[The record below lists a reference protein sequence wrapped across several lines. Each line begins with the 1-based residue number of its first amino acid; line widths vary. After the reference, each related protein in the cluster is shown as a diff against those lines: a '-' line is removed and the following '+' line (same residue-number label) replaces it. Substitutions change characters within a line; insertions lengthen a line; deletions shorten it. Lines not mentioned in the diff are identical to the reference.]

1 MKKQYKKYFF
11 LSIIFTLLLFALG
24 IVIRYIIDPVGINNK
39 VNLGL
44 YKDVALAYRIQK
56 FVELNK
62 VKPNTIILG
71 GSRVHYLNP
80 KDLEKY
86 TNDKVYNLGL
96 SYATLEE
103 QYYFLKYSIEHFKI
117 KNVVIGLN
125 LYPFSEVLEDN
136 SSDFDR
142 DLFEDGF
149 TIFNQ
154 IKHYLDLPLFK
165 YLKYAYK
172 NEYTEPFYK
181 DGAITAYHQSIVLKN
196 NSWEKRKEN
205 SYEGYYK
212 KYADYLE
219 WGETGLNYYRQMVQL
234 CKDNN
239 VNLKV
244 FTTAINVSQL
254 QILEDLGKMDIYYKW
269 KDELAKIE
277 PYYDFMTINS
287 VTKNDD
293 YFIDTSHIKQE
304 FGYLYFARI
313 FEDKSVDVPKDFGI
327 KIEKKEF

>member
-125 LYPFSEVLEDN
+125 LYPF
-136 SSDFDR
+136 
-142 DLFEDGF
+142 LFSG
-149 TIFNQ
+149 
-154 IKHYLDLPLFK
+154 L
-165 YLKYAYK
+165 LKY
-172 NEYTEPFYK
+172 
-181 DGAITAYHQSIVLKN
+181 SLVLLLN
-196 NSWEKRKEN
+196 FEN
-205 SYEGYYK
+205 SALV
-212 KYADYLE
+212 KYFWTDFAPLGSSFE
-219 WGETGLNYYRQMVQL
+219 LNGLVTNEPPFTG
-234 CKDNN
+234 
-239 VNLKV
+239 
-244 FTTAINVSQL
+244 I
-254 QILEDLGKMDIYYKW
+254 
-269 KDELAKIE
+269 AK
-277 PYYDFMTINS
+277 P
-287 VTKNDD
+287 
-293 YFIDTSHIKQE
+293 
-304 FGYLYFARI
+304 
-313 FEDKSVDVPKDFGI
+313 
-327 KIEKKEF
+327 